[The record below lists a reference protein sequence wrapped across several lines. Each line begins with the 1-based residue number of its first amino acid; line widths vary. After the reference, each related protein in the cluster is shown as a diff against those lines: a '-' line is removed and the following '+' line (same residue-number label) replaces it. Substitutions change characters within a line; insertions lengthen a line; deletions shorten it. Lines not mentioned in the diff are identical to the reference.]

1 MATLPHR
8 AGLGRR
14 AYDALARIRA
24 ETAPGRAK
32 YPRVQNFSFVRGVY
46 FALKRRGLSPGNK
59 SEPFPV
65 TFTLKIFSSERKK
78 EKSLSQ
84 IPTENAVR
92 T

>member
-8 AGLGRR
+8 ADLGQR

-24 ETAPGRAK
+24 GKAPGRAK

-59 SEPFPV
+59 S
-65 TFTLKIFSSERKK
+65 
-78 EKSLSQ
+78 
-84 IPTENAVR
+84 
-92 T
+92 